1 MSDPLNCPIISQDI
15 PRLGNRFSQWLGKS
29 VLKALGWRFEG
40 PFHSNKK
47 MVIAVAPHTSNWDF
61 VVGLAVVFSLRLK
74 ISFFGK
80 HSIFIPPFSSLLKR
94 WGGIP
99 IERSRAHG
107 VVDQMIGEIKHADKM
122 LLCLAPEGTRSK
134 ILPWKSG
141 FLHIAHQAQIPVFL
155 IGLDYQ
161 RKTILF
167 GPIFDTSNDTELEMR
182 KVYEFYARVHP
193 KYPSQVAFPAEKTIE
208 E

>member
-1 MSDPLNCPIISQDI
+1 MSDPLNCPNISQDI
-15 PRLGNRFSQWLGKS
+15 PRLGNSFSQWLGKS
-29 VLKALGWRFEG
+29 VLSILGWRFEG
-40 PFHSNKK
+40 EFHDNKK

-61 VVGLAVVFSLRLK
+61 VIGLAVVFCLKLK

-80 HSIFIPPFSSLLKR
+80 HSIFIPPFRSLLKR

-99 IERSRAHG
+99 IDRSKSHG
-107 VVDQMIGEIKHADKM
+107 VVSQMIEEIKGAEKM

-134 ILPWKSG
+134 IAPWKSG
-141 FLHIAHQAQIPVFL
+141 FMHIAHHANIPVFL

-167 GPIFDTSNDTELEMR
+167 GPIFNPSENTDTEMR
-182 KVYEFYARVHP
+182 KVYEFYAKVHP
-193 KYPSQVAFPAEKTIE
+193 KYPSQVAFPAENTIE
-208 E
+208 R